1 MNQDEQ
7 QQINRKAKAEALAAI
22 ENMPVEA
29 TALVNYQSKG
39 RVVIIGN
46 EQAVEIAPR
55 LSENL
60 HAMVILTE
68 GEESPGVPQVPLGGR
83 DISVEGFLGDY
94 KIRITGGGEQNS
106 EIIATDL
113 VLDLSPEPQI
123 NSQISPP
130 GYIHSNLDENGLQP
144 AIDELSGLTGSF
156 EKPRFFNYNPEI
168 CAHGYAGKTACHQC
182 IDACPADAII
192 SIGEKIE
199 VNPNL
204 CQGGGTCT
212 TVCPSGAIRYA
223 YPTPRDNLDRL
234 RKLLSVYREQGGRD
248 PVLVFIAEA
257 DSAAAESLN
266 GNQLPF
272 LLEELASAGLETWL
286 SVLAFGA
293 NSLQLIAGKNLPPS
307 SDKALREQLLTV
319 DELLTAMGYQKG
331 LVGIKTIDEI
341 LDQPKV
347 SMPEIKPAGFSGMGG
362 KRQTA
367 YLAIDHLHDQA
378 SSTESLV
385 NLSEGAPF
393 GMAEVDG
400 NACTLCFSCV
410 SGCPGKALL
419 TAGEGVPQLQFI
431 EENCLQCG
439 ICTQI
444 CPEDAISISPRLLF
458 DPASRKARRKLHE
471 EAPYL
476 CTSCGKPFATRSVID
491 NMLEK
496 LKGHYM
502 FQDERAR
509 RRLTMCEDC
518 RVIDIVQ
525 DPEAINGDLDQGFR
539 Q

>member
-1 MNQDEQ
+1 
-7 QQINRKAKAEALAAI
+7 
-22 ENMPVEA
+22 MPVEA

-46 EQAVEIAPR
+46 EQAAEIAPR
-55 LSENL
+55 LSEKL
-60 HAMVILTE
+60 HAMVVLTE
-68 GEESPGVPQVPLGGR
+68 GEESPGVTQVPLGGR
-83 DISVEGFLGDY
+83 EIAVEGFLGDY
-94 KIRITGGGEQNS
+94 KIRITGGGDQNS
-106 EIIATDL
+106 ETIASDI
-113 VLDLSPEPQI
+113 VLDLSPEPLI

-130 GYIHSNLDENGLQP
+130 GYIHSSLEEDALQQ

-156 EKPRFFNYNPEI
+156 EKPRFFSYNPEI
-168 CAHGYAGKTACHQC
+168 CAHGYAGKTACNRC
-182 IDACPADAII
+182 VEACPADAII

-234 RKLLSVYREQGGRD
+234 RKLLSVYREQGGSD
-248 PVLVFIAEA
+248 PILVFIAEA
-257 DSAAAESLN
+257 DSAVAESLD

-272 LLEELASAGLETWL
+272 LLEELASVGLETWL

-293 NSLQLIAGKNLPPS
+293 RTLQLIAGKDLPQS
-307 SDKALREQLLTV
+307 SDIALRQQLRTA
-319 DELLTAMGYQKG
+319 DELLMAMGYEKG
-331 LVGIKTIDEI
+331 LVSIKMVDEV
-341 LDQPKV
+341 LDQSKV
-347 SMPEIKPAGFSGMGG
+347 SMPDINPAGFSGMGG

-367 YLAIDHLHDQA
+367 YLAIDHLHAQAESPA
-378 SSTESLV
+378 SSV

-410 SGCPGKALL
+410 SACPGKALL

-439 ICTQI
+439 MCTQI

-458 DPASRKARRKLHE
+458 DPAPRKARRKLHE

-525 DPEAINGDLDQGFR
+525 DPDAINGDLDQGFR